1 MSKWSYIQKIRV
13 REMNKEKQIQLTK
26 EFVHKQLKN
35 DSSGHDWW
43 HIFRVTEM
51 AKRIAE
57 HEQADLFICEMS
69 ALLHDIADE
78 KLNDSEAEG
87 LEKVGAWLY
96 AIDLDEKSVGAILDI
111 ISTMS
116 YKGGGQPAME
126 TLEGQ
131 IVQDADRLDAIG
143 AIGIAR
149 TFAYAGAK
157 GDIIY
162 DPSIAPREQM
172 TKEEYRNGK
181 STAINHFYE
190 KLLKLKQLMNT
201 DYAKAIAEERHS
213 FMESYLQMFIKE
225 WQGK

>member
-1 MSKWSYIQKIRV
+1 MKVRV
-13 REMNKEKQIQLTK
+13 MNKEKQIRLTK
-26 EFVHKQLKN
+26 EFVHKQLEN

-43 HIFRVTEM
+43 HIFRVAEM

-57 HEQADLFICEMS
+57 HEQADLFVCEMS

-78 KLNDSEAEG
+78 KLNASEAEG
-87 LEKVGAWLY
+87 LEKVTEWLDT
-96 AIDLDEKSVGAILDI
+96 IHLDEKSMEAIIDI

-116 YKGGGQPAME
+116 YKGGGQPAMK
-126 TLEGQ
+126 TLEGL

-149 TFAYAGAK
+149 TFAYAGAN

-162 DPSIAPREQM
+162 NPSIAPREQM

-201 DYAKAIAEERHS
+201 DYAKVIAEERHS
-213 FMESYLQMFIKE
+213 FMESYLQMFLKE
-225 WQGK
+225 WEGK